1 MKLFREL
8 LHSMIDYSQTFGKEG
23 FSLLHGVTCCGT
35 LILLLFLA
43 SCSSLEHPL
52 RKSPKEI
59 PPLQSPEEVAEPKIE
74 TDAADEQEAIALE
87 TIGPTI
93 DHGTGEFLSAP
104 ERGEEAASAAG
115 ENDITL
121 NFQDTDLREFIKVI
135 LSDVLGESFLIDPRV
150 GGSVT
155 IQTVA
160 PVSRAQVMPI
170 FEEILAMNGAA
181 MVPSDGLYKIV
192 PREAAVRGN
201 LGPELAGAGTG
212 YAANIIP
219 LRFIAAL
226 EMQKILEP
234 FLIDP
239 AGLTIDSKRNLLII
253 SGTSQEQE
261 LIRETVALFDVD
273 WMRGMSTGLYPLTY
287 VEPKTLKEELDA
299 ILQAVEGET
308 TGNLLD
314 GMVRTV
320 ALERLNAILIISST
334 PATQREMETW
344 LQRLDKPGEYVGK
357 RLYVYNA
364 QNAKAIDLAEIL
376 GPVFSGD
383 RATAVKRTAELAP
396 GLQPVE
402 VTKPA
407 PEQNQQPGQQQQPQ
421 QPAAR
426 VYGGEGVSLPT
437 DDSIQIIADDVRNA
451 LVILATPDDY
461 KMVEAAIKKL
471 DVVPMQVLIE
481 ASILEVTLRDD
492 LNYGVEWYFKNHLPL
507 NEGKTGISTLDLG
520 AAGISAQVP
529 SFSYVIKD
537 AAGVNFA
544 LNALQNESDIN
555 VISSPSLMVLDNQT
569 ATINVGDEIPV
580 PSRQSISNLD
590 PNAPTVNEIQYRKTG
605 VTLTVTPRVN
615 SGGLVTME
623 ITQEVSSAVSTTTS
637 DIDAPTIQ
645 NRMVESVVAIN
656 SGDTIVLGGLI
667 QDNESAS
674 ESGIPGLYRIPLL
687 GKLFGRTKNELSRTE
702 LLIMITPRVVG
713 NRSEARA
720 ITNEFRAKLRSIAPS
735 GSGSGS
741 ETIE

>member
-1 MKLFREL
+1 M
-8 LHSMIDYSQTFGKEG
+8 
-23 FSLLHGVTCCGT
+23 
-35 LILLLFLA
+35 
-43 SCSSLEHPL
+43 
-52 RKSPKEI
+52 
-59 PPLQSPEEVAEPKIE
+59 
-74 TDAADEQEAIALE
+74 DEQDTMALA

-93 DHGTGEFLSAP
+93 EHGTGEFLSTP
-104 ERGEEAASAAG
+104 KRGEEAASATG

-135 LSDVLGESFLIDPRV
+135 LSDVMGESFLIDPRV

-155 IQTVA
+155 IQTA
-160 PVSRAQVMPI
+160 SPVSKAKVMPI

-192 PREAAVRGN
+192 PRDAAVRGN
-201 LGPELAGAGTG
+201 LGPDLAGSRAGMG
-212 YAANIIP
+212 FAANIIP

-234 FLIDP
+234 FLTDP
-239 AGLTIDSKRNLLII
+239 AGLTIDSKRNLLIL
-253 SGTSQEQE
+253 SGTGQEQE
-261 LIRETVALFDVD
+261 LIQETVELFDVD

-308 TGNLLD
+308 TGNLMD

-334 PATQREMETW
+334 PATQREMEIW

-364 QNAKAIDLAEIL
+364 QNAKAVDLAEIL
-376 GPVFSGD
+376 GPVFSGG
-383 RATAVKRTAELAP
+383 RETAVKRTAELAP

-402 VTKPA
+402 VTKPGT
-407 PEQNQQPGQQQQPQ
+407 PEQNQQPGQQL
-421 QPAAR
+421 PAAR

-507 NEGKTGISTLDLG
+507 NEGKTGSSTLDLG
-520 AAGISAQVP
+520 TAGISAQVP

-555 VISSPSLMVLDNQT
+555 VISTPSLMVLDNQT

-623 ITQEVSSAVSTTTS
+623 IIQEVSSAVSTTTS

-667 QDNESAS
+667 QDNETAS
-674 ESGIPGLYRIPLL
+674 ESGIPGLYKIPLL

-720 ITNEFRAKLRSIAPS
+720 ITNEFRAKLRSISPVGTS
-735 GSGSGS
+735 S
-741 ETIE
+741 EAETLD